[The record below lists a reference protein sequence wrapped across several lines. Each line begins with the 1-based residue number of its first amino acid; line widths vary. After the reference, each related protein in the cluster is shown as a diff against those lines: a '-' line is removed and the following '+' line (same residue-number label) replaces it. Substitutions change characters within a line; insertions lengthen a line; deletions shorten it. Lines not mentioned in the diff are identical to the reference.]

1 MEILDYSR
9 KYKSVYKEIIFRLD
23 EESEE
28 LIELENK
35 EDIKIFN
42 MIYKDEELI
51 IECEELKMETL
62 VEKIETVFSE
72 LCFSLDEKKDIKKL
86 LNLEII
92 QNKWKKIMVT
102 LLKENLITTEIEFIY
117 EVLKLLESESNI
129 KDILKDYYLFRHLFM
144 GIYEVSSSKRVI
156 NKQKKIKNLFVGDI
170 LFDLKIEY
178 LENEREVKVTGKEAM
193 EYSYVD
199 CIKKLKERKYLSKN
213 ETGEIKFLLDG
224 KYLLNEDN
232 SIKTA
237 SVDIRIRYHKRE
249 MGREG
254 KILLEINHSFN
265 IEEV

>member
-156 NKQKKIKNLFVGDI
+156 NKQKKIKE
-170 LFDLKIEY
+170 K
-178 LENEREVKVTGKEAM
+178 
-193 EYSYVD
+193 
-199 CIKKLKERKYLSKN
+199 
-213 ETGEIKFLLDG
+213 
-224 KYLLNEDN
+224 
-232 SIKTA
+232 
-237 SVDIRIRYHKRE
+237 
-249 MGREG
+249 
-254 KILLEINHSFN
+254 
-265 IEEV
+265 